1 MNDLNSLKNI
11 SYDTVELEATRWKS
25 CRLIPD
31 VDMIQ
36 AQNLVLESYRDR
48 INQGLMYE
56 LTATVLAE
64 TKKDNIKVSFT
75 NLEFDSWFDHM
86 KFDIFMIMEK
96 YWFIPEKMKNKLW
109 WDIKYRKTV
118 NIRNV
123 DITQYIL
130 YPSLPA
136 TGASTQRVYKMR
148 YDIRDDVRINENET
162 RGIR

>member
-75 NLEFDSWFDHM
+75 NLEFDSWFDH
-86 KFDIFMIMEK
+86 IEK
-96 YWFIPEKMKNKLW
+96 L
-109 WDIKYRKTV
+109 
-118 NIRNV
+118 
-123 DITQYIL
+123 
-130 YPSLPA
+130 
-136 TGASTQRVYKMR
+136 
-148 YDIRDDVRINENET
+148 
-162 RGIR
+162 